1 MANILVADSGS
12 TKTHWI
18 LFKDEKKNNPFVT
31 PGINPFYQDS
41 ESIIGTIESTLKKN
55 VIIQPDHIFFYGA
68 GCANQKQEI
77 VINALKR
84 IYPTSD
90 VFVGSDLLGAAR
102 ALCQDKSGIAC
113 ILGTGSNSCFYN
125 GREIETHV
133 APLGYI
139 LGDEGSGAVLGK
151 KLISDILKNQMPEVV
166 SQRFFDTYQ
175 LNVSSILDSAYKQPF
190 PNRYFAQF
198 TKFIGDNIEIPEIEN
213 IVLES
218 FEEFI
223 TRNILQYE
231 QVRTT
236 DIYFTGSVAWYFQ
249 EQLKPALAKFD
260 LHPSKIT
267 KAPLEDL
274 ITYHNQHLPV

>member
-18 LFKDEKKNNPFVT
+18 LFRDERKESPFST
-31 PGINPFYQDS
+31 SGINPFYQDT
-41 ESIIGTIESTLKKN
+41 ESIIEAIQLTLEKN
-55 VIIQPDHIFFYGA
+55 VIIQPDHIYFYGA

-77 VINALKR
+77 VYNALKR
-84 IYPTSD
+84 IYPASE

-125 GREIETHV
+125 GKDIVAHV
-133 APLGYI
+133 SPLGYI

-151 KLISDILKNQMPEVV
+151 KLISDILKNQMPEIV

-175 LNVSSILDSAYKQPF
+175 LNVNSILDSAYKQPF
-190 PNRYFAQF
+190 PNRYLAQF
-198 TKFIGDNIEIPEIEN
+198 SKFIGDNIEIPEIEN

-223 TRNILQYE
+223 TRNIMQYE
-231 QVRTT
+231 QVGTAG
-236 DIYFTGSVAWYFQ
+236 IYFTGSIAWYLQ
-249 EQLKPALAKFD
+249 EQLVKSLGKFG
-260 LHPSKIT
+260 LKASKIT

-274 ITYHNQHLPV
+274 IQYHKNKITV